1 MRKPVCC
8 VQVQLPDKIVVY
20 ELATDDATDMHYK
33 VKEKIQ
39 RQFDCNLLVVCTYH
53 LILCQVRTYHL
64 ILCQVRTYHLILCQV
79 HAYHLIL
86 CQVHEAW
93 QMFCRC
99 I

>member
-53 LILCQVRTYHL
+53 LILCQV
-64 ILCQVRTYHLILCQV
+64 

-86 CQVHEAW
+86 CQVHVAW

-99 I
+99 ISDTLSLYLL

>member
-1 MRKPVCC
+1 MCTRVCC
-8 VQVQLPDKIVVY
+8 LQVQLPDKIVVY

-53 LILCQVRTYHL
+53 LILCQV
-64 ILCQVRTYHLILCQV
+64 

-86 CQVHEAW
+86 CQVHVAW